1 MIQCGNNCAP
11 SHCFQQDRVPAFS
24 GEKAIAII
32 EQELGQP
39 ITELFAEFEELPLA
53 AASLGQVH
61 RAVLYNGEKVVVK
74 VQRPGLKELFDIDLG
89 E

>member
-1 MIQCGNNCAP
+1 MQQLFAAFPCL
-11 SHCFQQDRVPAFS
+11 QQDRVPAFS